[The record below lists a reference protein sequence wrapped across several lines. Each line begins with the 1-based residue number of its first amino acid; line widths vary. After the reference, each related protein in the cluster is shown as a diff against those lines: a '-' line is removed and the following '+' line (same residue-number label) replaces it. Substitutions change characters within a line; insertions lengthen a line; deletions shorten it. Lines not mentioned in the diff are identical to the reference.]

1 MRNSFI
7 DLDSES
13 EDEYKEVFLR
23 AYVMGCHGVGKTSF
37 IKRLLYNTFSITYY
51 PTRAIEIY
59 KKKTFFRLGIKLSIE
74 LVDVPQGFLIK
85 DVQPNDIMVIIHDE
99 KEYDIPKIPIRTWL
113 LYRKKHL
120 NICPS
125 YRKIRIENME
135 NIGIDT
141 FINSLIQEYT

>member
-1 MRNSFI
+1 M
-7 DLDSES
+7 
-13 EDEYKEVFLR
+13 
-23 AYVMGCHGVGKTSF
+23 
-37 IKRLLYNTFSITYY
+37 
-51 PTRAIEIY
+51 
-59 KKKTFFRLGIKLSIE
+59 GIKLSIE